1 MVRIF
6 TTSLLGVLLTAPVAL
21 AANDNGAATV
31 SSAAGVAAVPSTAA
45 VVTAA
50 LAERADPAAPAPFPR
65 AVSRSVRRPP
75 TLPALY
81 VGSALLQGYDAYSTL
96 SVLKH
101 GGAEVNPLMRGVTK
115 SPAAFIG
122 LKAGVTAMSIMA
134 AERMWKN
141 NNRLG
146 AVLTMVA
153 TNGVMA
159 YVAAH
164 NARVLAQM
172 K

>member
-1 MVRIF
+1 MVRILA
-6 TTSLLGVLLTAPVAL
+6 TSLLGMVLSAPVGF
-21 AANDNGAATV
+21 AADETGAATFAP
-31 SSAAGVAAVPSTAA
+31 AAAVAAST
-45 VVTAA
+45 
-50 LAERADPAAPAPFPR
+50 LAERADLTVPVSLGQAASA
-65 AVSRSVRRPP
+65 RRPF

-81 VGSALLQGYDAYSTL
+81 VGSAVLQGYDAYSTL

-101 GGAEVNPLMRGVTK
+101 GGVEANPVVKGVTK
-115 SPAAFIG
+115 NPAAFIG

-141 NNRLG
+141 NNRMG

-153 TNGVMA
+153 TNGLMA

-164 NARVLAQM
+164 NARVLAQV